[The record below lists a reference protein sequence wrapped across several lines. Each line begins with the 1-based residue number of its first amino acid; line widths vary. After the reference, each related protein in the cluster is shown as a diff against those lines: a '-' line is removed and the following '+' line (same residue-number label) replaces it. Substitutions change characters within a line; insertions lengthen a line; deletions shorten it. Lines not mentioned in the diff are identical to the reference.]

1 MKERLLTG
9 DRATGNSYVIGA
21 YIGTLKNRFENQEK
35 YDCFIFSAD
44 YHSLTTHYKDTK
56 DIRSNAFDLVKTQ
69 ISLGIDPNKVTFY
82 RQSRIDDTFRL
93 HVILSMLIS
102 MPELQRQPALKEKVA
117 LGNIMTYGLVGY
129 PVLMAS
135 DILVVKSD
143 IVPVAK
149 DQEAHVELAC
159 DLANAFNSTYGK
171 NVLKVPKKLIGDVVV
186 GLDGKG
192 KSGKSTGGVF
202 FNDSTEE
209 VKKKVMSMFTDP
221 NRIHPTDPGRVD
233 GNPVF
238 IYHDYFNP
246 DLEEVKDLKERYKK
260 GTVGDV
266 EVKQKLFVAI
276 ENFLQPVRE
285 KRMEID
291 KLGDE
296 YILDIFETGEKK
308 VREITKQTIE
318 EVMDV
323 MKI

>member
-1 MKERLLTG
+1 
-9 DRATGNSYVIGA
+9 
-21 YIGTLKNRFENQEK
+21 
-35 YDCFIFSAD
+35 
-44 YHSLTTHYKDTK
+44 
-56 DIRSNAFDLVKTQ
+56 
-69 ISLGIDPNKVTFY
+69 
-82 RQSRIDDTFRL
+82 
-93 HVILSMLIS
+93 

-117 LGNIMTYGLVGY
+117 LGNTMTYGLVGY

-159 DLANAFNSTYGK
+159 DLANTFNSTYGK

-221 NRIHPTDPGRVD
+221 NRIHPTDPGKVE

-246 DLEEVKDLKERYKK
+246 DVEEINDLKARYKK

-285 KRMEID
+285 RRAEID

-308 VREITKQTIE
+308 VREITQKTIE